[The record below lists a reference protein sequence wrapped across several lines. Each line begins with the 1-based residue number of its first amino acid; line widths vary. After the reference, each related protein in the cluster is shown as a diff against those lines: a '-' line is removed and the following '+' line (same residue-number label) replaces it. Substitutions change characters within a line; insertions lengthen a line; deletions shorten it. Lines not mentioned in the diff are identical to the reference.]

1 MADSSLSLNPEL
13 LDDLQACLIA
23 HVHYYNGILE
33 SIKEGSYT
41 AQSALTDFQ
50 ALMDG
55 EQYGAPTG
63 LLYELASDAGI
74 TRAELMGRL

>member
-1 MADSSLSLNPEL
+1 MADSSLNPETL
-13 LDDLQACLIA
+13 EALQACLIA
-23 HVHYYNGILE
+23 HVHFYNGMLD
-33 SIKEGSYT
+33 SIREGSYT
-41 AQSALTDFQ
+41 AQNALTDFH

-74 TRAELMGRL
+74 TRAELMGPL